1 MSYKNVHHVVPT
13 DVPRYAFEKALWP
26 DNHYPEDGEKIFCL
40 RICCVEPQRDHPVL
54 VKSEHRSMGHTEEI
68 HLIQKRLL
76 WSLAIGLWEAIV
88 WRSLKQSISLFS
100 YAQTIA
106 SQCAIANAQSNLF

>member
-1 MSYKNVHHVVPT
+1 MES
-13 DVPRYAFEKALWP
+13 DVNKVRVRSIAAPNR
-26 DNHYPEDGEKIFCL
+26 NHL
-40 RICCVEPQRDHPVL
+40 RCKHWRHDL
-54 VKSEHRSMGHTEEI
+54 I

-76 WSLAIGLWEAIV
+76 WALAIGHWEAIV

-106 SQCAIANAQSNLF
+106 SQYPIANFQSNLFQLGVGISIFVPQF

>member
-1 MSYKNVHHVVPT
+1 MKNNFKKNRVLRLLGNDAFSATFYQIALPRNKRAPT
-13 DVPRYAFEKALWP
+13 RIKFGTGTHSSSVT
-26 DNHYPEDGEKIFCL
+26 PED
-40 RICCVEPQRDHPVL
+40 
-54 VKSEHRSMGHTEEI
+54 I

-76 WSLAIGLWEAIV
+76 WALAIGHWEAIV

-106 SQCAIANAQSNLF
+106 SQCPTANAQSNLF

>member
-1 MSYKNVHHVVPT
+1 MDVYTECVYYKKCLT
-13 DVPRYAFEKALWP
+13 EDVAL
-26 DNHYPEDGEKIFCL
+26 Y
-40 RICCVEPQRDHPVL
+40 
-54 VKSEHRSMGHTEEI
+54 I

-76 WSLAIGLWEAIV
+76 WVLGIGHWEAIV

-106 SQCAIANAQSNLF
+106 SQCPITNAQSNLY